1 MTMRSRWLI
10 GQLVR
15 HVLLAAGGVVML
27 LPFVVMVKTAFTAT
41 GSTFHSGLFAG
52 FTWANFATVWAQQPW
67 LRFYTNTVVMTAL
80 IFVAQV
86 VIGLPAGFALARHE
100 FAGKKVATLLV
111 MACLVVPAQVIA
123 LPNYVLLARLGWT
136 DTLAALV
143 VPFAGSA
150 FAVFLFRQFVLTIPQ
165 SLFDAARL
173 DGDGPIALVWRVAL
187 PNVRPALVAL
197 GVFSV
202 VSHWNDLFWPSV
214 MLQTD
219 HAATVPYAIA
229 TYATT
234 ESFSDYGAQMAAATL
249 AVLPLLLAFL
259 VAQRQFVRGI
269 AFSVNND

>member
-1 MTMRSRWLI
+1 MTMRSRRLI

-15 HVLLAAGGVVML
+15 HLLLAVGSVVML
-27 LPFVVMVKTAFTAT
+27 LPFAVMLLTAFSST
-41 GSTFHSGLFAG
+41 GTTVHLGFSGL
-52 FTWANFATVWAQQPW
+52 TVANFTKVWAQQPW
-67 LRFYTNTVVMTAL
+67 LRLYANTAVMTAL
-80 IFVAQV
+80 IFVGQV
-86 VIGLPAGFALARHE
+86 VLGLPAGFALARRE
-100 FAGKKVATLLV
+100 FVGKKVATVLV

-136 DTLAALV
+136 DSLAALV
-143 VPFAGSA
+143 VPFTGSA
-150 FAVFLFRQFVLTIPQ
+150 FAVFLFRQFALTLPQ

-173 DGDGPIALVWRVAL
+173 DGVGPVALIWRTAL
-187 PNVRPALVAL
+187 PNMRPALVTL

-219 HAATVPYAIA
+219 RAATVPYAVA

-234 ESFSDYGAQMAAATL
+234 ETFTDYGVQMAAATL

-259 VAQRQFVRGI
+259 VTQRQFVRGI
-269 AFSVNND
+269 ALAVNND

>member
-1 MTMRSRWLI
+1 MTMRSRRLI

-15 HVLLAAGGVVML
+15 HLLLTVGAMVIL
-27 LPFVVMVKTAFTAT
+27 LPFAVMLQTAFSTT
-41 GSTFHSGLFAG
+41 GTTVHMGLSGL
-52 FTWANFATVWAQQPW
+52 TVANFTKVWAQQPW
-67 LRFYTNTVVMTAL
+67 LRLYANTAVMTAL
-80 IFVAQV
+80 IFVGQV
-86 VIGLPAGFALARHE
+86 ALGLPAGFALARRE

-136 DTLAALV
+136 DSLAALV
-143 VPFAGSA
+143 VPFTGSA
-150 FAVFLFRQFVLTIPQ
+150 FAVFLFRQFALTLPQ

-173 DGDGPIALVWRVAL
+173 DGVGPIALVWRVAL
-187 PNVRPALVAL
+187 PNMRPALVAL

-219 HAATVPYAIA
+219 RAATVPYAIA

-234 ESFSDYGAQMAAATL
+234 ETFSDYGVQMAAATL

-259 VAQRQFVRGI
+259 VTQRQFVRGI
-269 AFSVNND
+269 AVAVNND

>member
-1 MTMRSRWLI
+1 MTMHTRRLI
-10 GQLVR
+10 GQLIR
-15 HVLLAAGGVVML
+15 HLALAAGAAVML
-27 LPFVVMVKTAFTAT
+27 LPFAIMLQTAFTASGT
-41 GSTFHSGLFAG
+41 SFHGGLSDL
-52 FTWANFATVWAQQPW
+52 TLDNFATVWAQQPW
-67 LRFYTNTVVMTAL
+67 LRLYTNTVVMTAL
-80 IFVAQV
+80 IFAAQV
-86 VIGLPAGFALARHE
+86 VIGLPAGFALARRE

-123 LPNYVLLARLGWT
+123 LPNYVLLTRLGWI
-136 DTLAALV
+136 DSLAALV

-173 DGDGPIALVWRVAL
+173 DGVGPLALVWRIAL
-187 PNVRPALVAL
+187 PNVRPALLAL

-214 MLQTD
+214 MLQSD
-219 HAATVPYAIA
+219 RAATVPYGVA

-234 ESFSDYGAQMAAATL
+234 EAFTGYGVQMAAATL
-249 AVLPLLLAFL
+249 AVLPLMLVFL
-259 VAQRQFVRGI
+259 VTQRQFVRGI